1 MFNSSKNQIQAFRIQ
16 VDENN
21 VSNVIFSFVF
31 ECYTFLVDGICD
43 LDNTGR
49 SPQ

>member
-1 MFNSSKNQIQAFRIQ
+1 MFNSSKNQIQAVRIH

-21 VSNVIFSFVF
+21 VSNVIFAFV
-31 ECYTFLVDGICD
+31 VDGICD
-43 LDNTGR
+43 LDNTCR